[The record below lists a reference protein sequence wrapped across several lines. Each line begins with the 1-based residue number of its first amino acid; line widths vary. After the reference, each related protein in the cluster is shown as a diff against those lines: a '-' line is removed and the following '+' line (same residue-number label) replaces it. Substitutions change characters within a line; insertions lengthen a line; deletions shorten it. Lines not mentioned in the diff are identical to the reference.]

1 LFGRTDTKQ
10 QHPEFIQNQGDAMTT
25 VTVTETIAGP
35 AATVWAL
42 LSDFGGVQVGGPIT
56 SVEVQ
61 GEGVGMV
68 RTLGLGGGVVV
79 ERLDAYQPEAMTFG
93 YSILNDDSPL
103 PVKGYVASVRIAD
116 LGDGTCRVDWSGTF
130 EPRGVPE
137 ADAVNV
143 VEGIYKGGI
152 AGVRKA
158 VAG

>member
-1 LFGRTDTKQ
+1 
-10 QHPEFIQNQGDAMTT
+10 MTT

-35 AATVWAL
+35 AAKVWPL

-56 SVEVQ
+56 SVEVE
-61 GEGVGMV
+61 GEGIGMV
-68 RTLGLGGGVVV
+68 RTLGLGDALVI
-79 ERLDAYQPEAMTFG
+79 ERLDAYDADAMLFG

-103 PVKGYVASVRIAD
+103 PVQGYRASVQVSD
-116 LGDGTCRVDWSGTF
+116 LGDDTCRVDWSGTF

-137 ADAVNV
+137 ADAIKV
-143 VEGIYKGGI
+143 VEGIYKVGI

>member
-1 LFGRTDTKQ
+1 
-10 QHPEFIQNQGDAMTT
+10 MTT

-35 AATVWAL
+35 AAKVWAL
-42 LSDFGGVQVGGPIT
+42 LSDFGGVKVGGPIA
-56 SVEVQ
+56 SVTVE

-68 RTLGLGGGVVV
+68 RTLGLGGGLVV
-79 ERLDAYQPEAMTFG
+79 ERLDAYDPAAMTFG

-103 PVKGYVASVRIAD
+103 PVQGYAASVRIAD
-116 LGDGTCRVDWSGTF
+116 LGDGTCRVDWSGNF
-130 EPRGVPE
+130 EPRGVAE
-137 ADAVNV
+137 ADAVDV